1 MRTTLVLFFTTLT
14 LSLNTLALT
23 GIELFKDKKYTQA
36 YTKLINQP
44 EPGSFFY
51 LGVMNFLGKGTDV
64 NLNKA
69 VDYWS
74 KGWSNADEK
83 SGITLG
89 LHFLKDTKNPKKGI
103 QILTEVS
110 NTKNSMNAQYELA
123 KFFGNQNSELF
134 DLQKSFTWFKK
145 AAMNNKVEAQASL
158 GLMFYYG
165 DGVEKDL
172 EKSKFWYQK
181 SAEAGFENSQYAL
194 GVLLFKDDIQQSV
207 FWLTNAAKQ
216 NHIEAIMTLADYYHR
231 EENNTDESI
240 FWFSKALGLGN
251 DDAILP
257 LGILL
262 YSSKDKVKHEKG
274 LSMISKCT
282 VQGNKDCMA
291 VLLDI
296 FMHNRY
302 LEAVSNNKKL

>member
-1 MRTTLVLFFTTLT
+1 MKSNLLLFFTTIT
-14 LSLNTLALT
+14 LSLNSMALT
-23 GIELFKDKKYTQA
+23 GIELFKDKKYKQA
-36 YTKLINQP
+36 YVKLISQP
-44 EPGSFFY
+44 EPGSSFY

-64 NLNKA
+64 NLDKA
-69 VDYWS
+69 IDFWTI
-74 KGWSNADEK
+74 GWSNGDEN

-89 LHFLKDTKNPKKGI
+89 LHFLKDTASPEKGI

-110 NTKNSMNAQYELA
+110 NAKNSMNAQYELA
-123 KFFGNQNSELF
+123 KFFGNKNNNLF
-134 DLQKSFTWFKK
+134 DIKKSFTWFEK
-145 AAMNNKVEAQASL
+145 AATNNKVEAQASL

-165 DGVEKDL
+165 DGTDKNL
-172 EKSKFWYQK
+172 EKSKFWYKK

-231 EENNTDESI
+231 EENNTEKSV
-240 FWFSKALGLGN
+240 FWFSRALELGN

-262 YSSKDKVKHEKG
+262 YSSKDKAKHEKG

-282 VQGNKDCMA
+282 VQGKKDCMI
-291 VLLDI
+291 VSLDI

-302 LEAVSNNKKL
+302 LEAIAKKQ